1 MIEISSLHEKALK
14 RLSQSIQYKND
25 KNKYKD
31 IILKS
36 RGIFLKGTY
45 TFLFLAVEMVQ
56 EIWLIRVNVAGVW
69 VENTMP
75 VKLSSHTTYKTYP

>member
-14 RLSQSIQYKND
+14 RLSPSIQYKND

-36 RGIFLKGTY
+36 RGIFFKRYLYIFIFGSGDG
-45 TFLFLAVEMVQ
+45 LGD
-56 EIWLIRVNVAGVW
+56 LI
-69 VENTMP
+69 
-75 VKLSSHTTYKTYP
+75 HTC